1 MLRHT
6 RHCITHHWSA
16 AAGRAGEKARKARR
30 VMETF
35 LLTVLPRF
43 NSDQGFRENPGM
55 HKNHA
60 GPRISGESGRAQKPR
75 AFKGAGLNRKNGE
88 ASCQST
94 TGDITAM
101 ETPYTLV
108 QRVRRDVPV
117 IRD

>member
-43 NSDQGFRENPGM
+43 NSDQRFRKNPGM
-55 HKNHA
+55 HKNHV
-60 GPRISGESGRAQKPR
+60 
-75 AFKGAGLNRKNGE
+75 FL
-88 ASCQST
+88 
-94 TGDITAM
+94 
-101 ETPYTLV
+101 
-108 QRVRRDVPV
+108 VPV
-117 IRD
+117 QGFRENPDVHKNHVLLKGQA